1 MNLRDHFQIIWRR
14 KWQISAVA
22 VVVAVAVY
30 AWFGAQS
37 KVYQGQAQLSVTP
50 GQVSSGVGASQSD
63 AVFLAA
69 TYAQLANTAPVVQA
83 AATAAHLP
91 LSEAEASGRLSV
103 SASTTV
109 GFITVTATGPS
120 PAAATALAQG
130 EADAL
135 TAAVTAQQEAAL
147 ASQLKKVNTQID
159 AITSRLAATP
169 AGSSAQAGLQAQLQ
183 ALEQIAT
190 NQQSQPLDEIN
201 VVAPARSTGGAIS
214 PKPTRDA
221 LLGLLTALVVGS
233 ELAVLLEV
241 LSDRFPADRLEDEV
255 TKATG
260 LAVLAHVPAGNDGDV
275 IEAFRKIRTA
285 LLFMGE
291 AERIRTV
298 AVVSTEPGV
307 GKSFVSIHLAFAVA
321 EIGASVVIV
330 DGDMRRPAIH
340 ERLGV
345 PRSPGLSEVLF
356 GADPRV
362 ALHPLPDHPGLLAMP
377 AGQPVADP
385 PGLLAGSLA
394 RRVLIPLATT
404 GPANTELLVVDSPP
418 EGLFSDALTIA
429 AQCDA
434 AIVVV
439 DARGGRRRS
448 LRRTLD
454 QLRQVGAK
462 PLGIVLNRSSRGAA
476 SGYDYGA
483 YGKPRQSRWSVR
495 RPAPAG
501 RES

>member
-1 MNLRDHFQIIWRR
+1 M
-14 KWQISAVA
+14 
-22 VVVAVAVY
+22 
-30 AWFGAQS
+30 
-37 KVYQGQAQLSVTP
+37 
-50 GQVSSGVGASQSD
+50 
-63 AVFLAA
+63 
-69 TYAQLANTAPVVQA
+69 
-83 AATAAHLP
+83 
-91 LSEAEASGRLSV
+91 
-103 SASTTV
+103 
-109 GFITVTATGPS
+109 TATGPS
-120 PAAATALAQG
+120 PEAATALAQG

-135 TAAVTAQQEAAL
+135 TAAVTAQQETAL
-147 ASQLKKVNTQID
+147 TSQLKKVDTQINN
-159 AITSRLAATP
+159 ITSQLAAVP
-169 AGSSAQAGLQAQLQ
+169 AGSSRQAGLQAQLQ

-190 NQQSQPLDEIN
+190 NQQSQPLDQIN
-201 VVAPARSTGGAIS
+201 LVAPARSTGGAIS

-221 LLGLLTALVVGS
+221 LLGFLTALVVCS

-241 LSDRFPADRLEDEV
+241 LSDRFPTDRLEDEV

-260 LAVLAHVPAGNDGDV
+260 LAVLAHVPAGNDKDV
-275 IEAFRKIRTA
+275 IEAFRKVRTA

-291 AERIRTV
+291 AERIRSV

-340 ERLGV
+340 ERLDV
-345 PRSPGLSEVLF
+345 PKSPGLSEVLA

-362 ALHPLPDHPGLLAMP
+362 GVHPLAAHPGLMVMP

-385 PGLLAGSLA
+385 PGLLAGALA
-394 RRVLIPLATT
+394 RRVLLPLATT

-418 EGLFSDALTIA
+418 EGLFSDALSIA

-434 AIVVV
+434 VIVVV

-454 QLRQVGAK
+454 QLHQVGAK

-476 SGYDYGA
+476 GGYDYGV
-483 YGKPRQSRWSVR
+483 YSKSRQNRWLAR

-501 RES
+501 RGS